1 MELKRAL
8 LMVFS
13 ALTFICIALAIV
25 NVTITKDLGKVAAAE
40 FFAIFFLLLALI
52 TMLIDTRKIF
62 PKIQKMQDKEEKIAD
77 EGDFAKYLK
86 ENAGKEVSDEFDD
99 FIKER
104 DRFDESSR
112 YKEKDQMLPL
122 KKDYINELNMDI
134 YNRDQEQLR
143 KDIQEALQE
152 HKKEIIIRKEK
163 PIEKAIAKKPIKK
176 TVQKIQKKDEPVQ
189 IKNLKETI
197 PTISKNEKKGYAFDE
212 IDEDKDEEENDVST
226 FKTSR
231 PTLIIG
237 DSSKNLF
244 HKEHCEDAITIGDE
258 NYVEFGSISEAI
270 LKNYNYCKK
279 CIK

>member
-1 MELKRAL
+1 MGLKRAL
-8 LMVFS
+8 LIVFS
-13 ALTFICIALAIV
+13 VLTFICIALAII
-25 NVTITKDLGKVAAAE
+25 NVTITKDLGRVAAAE

-52 TMLIDTRKIF
+52 TILIDTKKLF
-62 PKIQKMQDKEEKIAD
+62 PRNQKKKDEGEKIAD
-77 EGDFAKYLK
+77 EGDFARYLK
-86 ENAGKEVSDEFDD
+86 ENVGKDVSDGFDD
-99 FIKER
+99 FIRER
-104 DRFDESSR
+104 DRFDDNGGF
-112 YKEKDQMLPL
+112 KEKDPVPPL

-143 KDIQEALQE
+143 KDIQEALEE
-152 HKKEIIIRKEK
+152 HKKEIIIKKEK
-163 PIEKAIAKKPIKK
+163 PIEKTTAKKQPKK
-176 TVQKIQKKDEPVQ
+176 PVQKIQKQEESAE
-189 IKNLKETI
+189 IKNSKETI

-237 DSSKNLF
+237 DASKNLF
-244 HKEHCEDAITIGDE
+244 HKEHCEDVITIEDE